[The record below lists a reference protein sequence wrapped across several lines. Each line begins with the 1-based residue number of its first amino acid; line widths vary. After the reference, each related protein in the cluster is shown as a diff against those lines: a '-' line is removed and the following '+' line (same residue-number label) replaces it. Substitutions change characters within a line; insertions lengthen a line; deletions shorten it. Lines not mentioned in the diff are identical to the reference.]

1 MGVEVSYKPLPDV
14 PDVPDVPEEAIERP
28 HGNMFGKL
36 LNKYRLAKRNAIMD
50 AKRKMFERHKVE
62 RHNEKYY
69 KIVSD
74 RVVLPNGKEVIELRL
89 YQLIE
94 GVVVTVNPDLT
105 TEIEGGI
112 NHLLEFKSGG

>member
-1 MGVEVSYKPLPDV
+1 MADDKPVL
-14 PDVPDVPEEAIERP
+14 PDVPEEEIERP
-28 HGNMFGKL
+28 RGNMFGKL
-36 LNKYRLAKRNAIMD
+36 LNNYRFAKSNAIFE

-69 KIVSD
+69 KVVSD
-74 RVVLPNGKEVIELRL
+74 RVVLPSGKEVVELRL

-94 GVVVTVNPDLT
+94 GAVVTVKGDLT

-112 NHLLEFKSGG
+112 NHLLEFKSGS